1 MKLWDNIKSAFQR
14 KDNHTLYTYMT
25 WYGMPLR
32 ITNHRFG
39 ETIYL
44 NAVQKITEI
53 YAEVIWTPLVDTALY
68 RAWKDFVDRN
78 GERILSQLL
87 DLNKGYTVIG
97 YEKIPD
103 GDNVQWVFY
112 ELPET
117 AYSVQVNNNMATIR
131 CNRATQQYYVL
142 KSPTFEQTGKSD
154 RWWCDGFVKLLDAA
168 YNGATTTSERL
179 GAYVVMSP
187 ENDNFGG
194 VLNETEKNDLQ
205 SSIAKDYGA
214 LNNQQQMMVLPRPM
228 KSQVISL
235 AAIDMRLMDKVRSA
249 VLAIADRLK
258 VPANQI
264 SLIDGGQAK
273 SFANGTEYREGDL
286 AKYRAFRRLLNST
299 FYDMAT
305 ELGLKVTYTIENE
318 PKTVQGQTIE
328 N

>member
-1 MKLWDNIKSAFQR
+1 MKIWDSIKSAFQR
-14 KDNHTLYTYMT
+14 RDNHTLYTYMSG
-25 WYGMPLR
+25 YGMPLQ
-32 ITNHRFG
+32 ITCHRFG

-53 YAEVIWTPLVDTALY
+53 YAEVIWTALADTAKY
-68 RAWKDFVDRN
+68 RAWKDFVNRN

-87 DLNKGYTVIG
+87 TGKGYSVIG
-97 YEKIPD
+97 YESVAD
-103 GDNVQWVFY
+103 GDSVQWVFY
-112 ELPET
+112 ELPES
-117 AYSVQVNNNMATIR
+117 AYSEQTHDNIVTIHCHR
-131 CNRATQQYYVL
+131 DTQQYYVL
-142 KSPTFEQTGKSD
+142 KSPTLEQTGKGD
-154 RWWCDGFVKLLDAA
+154 HWWCDGFIKLLDAA

-187 ENDNFGG
+187 ENDSFGG
-194 VLNETEKNDLQ
+194 VLNDNEKKDLE
-205 SSIAKDYGA
+205 SGIARDYGM
-214 LNNQQQMMVLPRPM
+214 LSRQQQMMVLPRPM

-235 AAIDMRLMDKVRSA
+235 AAIDMRLMDKVKAA

-264 SLIDGGQAK
+264 ALIDGGQAK

-299 FYDMAT
+299 FYDMAI

-318 PKTVQGQTIE
+318 PKTTQGQTIE